1 MPTFKQLMKLAQVTI
16 NDKTSGKR
24 AREILEIV
32 HKDQVLHGMDPQKA
46 VRFLEDLGP
55 TYVKIGQLASNRAD
69 ILPKDY
75 CEVFAELRKIGRASC
90 RERV

>member
-1 MPTFKQLMKLAQVTI
+1 MPTFKQLMKLAQVTV

-24 AREILEIV
+24 AKEILEIV

-55 TYVKIGQLASNRAD
+55 TYVKIGQLASEPCRHLAQG
-69 ILPKDY
+69 L
-75 CEVFAELRKIGRASC
+75 LRGLR
-90 RERV
+90 RVA